1 MAERRGMFAHV
12 RGRFVQGLLLVLPL
26 LITVWLLDILFG
38 VIHDNVTPLLFSL
51 LHAIGLGGLEGWHAR
66 LTVPLIGVLLTF
78 LAVYL
83 IGLLGANLLGRRMV
97 LVVESWILRVPL
109 VRSIYGGARQLLD
122 AFNATKSGGFSRVV
136 VVEYPRKGIWTVGF
150 VTNERPG
157 PDGKANDVFVFL
169 PTTPNPTSGWLALV
183 PAEQIVDLDM
193 TVEEGV
199 KLIVSGAIVL
209 PPGIVGRDLVPPS
222 GREPE
227 AP

>member
-1 MAERRGMFAHV
+1 MFAHV
-12 RGRFVQGLLLVLPL
+12 RDRFVGGLLLVLPL

-38 VIHDNVTPLLFSL
+38 VVHDNVTPLVFSVL
-51 LHAIGLGGLEGWHAR
+51 RAIGLGGLEGWHAR

-78 LAVYL
+78 LVVYL
-83 IGLLGANLLGRRMV
+83 IGLVGANLLGRRIV
-97 LVVESWILRVPL
+97 VAVESWILRVPF

-136 VVEYPRKGIWTVGF
+136 MVEYPRQGIWTMGF

-157 PDGKANDVFVFL
+157 KGGKANEVFVFL

-183 PAEQIVDLDM
+183 PADQIVDLDL
-193 TVEEGV
+193 TVEDGI
-199 KLIVSGAIVL
+199 KLIVSGGIVL
-209 PPGIVGRDLVPPS
+209 PPGIVGKDLSPPA